1 MSSIHAPAP
10 LLEVSGLSKTFV
22 TANGRLQA
30 VNGVDFSLF
39 EGEALGLVGE
49 SGSGKSTIG
58 RLVLRL
64 LEPSAGHI
72 RFAGTDLGTLQ
83 AEPMRRLRR
92 DVQVVFQDPWAALNP
107 RLTIGYQIEEPLRL
121 HTDLGPAERRARI
134 AEIVERTRLSAAL
147 LARYPADLSGGQLQR
162 VCIARALVT
171 RPKLIVLDEPTSSL
185 DLSVRAGILELLG
198 ELKRDLGV
206 ATLFISHDLGTIK
219 LVCDRVMVLYLGT
232 VVETGTA
239 AELFANPRHPY
250 TQALISAHLSPDPR
264 ERRQRIM
271 LKGEIPSPV
280 NLPKGC
286 VFASRC
292 PVMIEACGAHQPPLH
307 ALTHPPTHAV
317 ACLRAG
323 DNLSALMGVSP

>member
-1 MSSIHAPAP
+1 MTEPSQAP
-10 LLEVSGLSKTFV
+10 LLEVSGLSKVFETP
-22 TANGRLQA
+22 AGPLKA
-30 VNGVDFSLF
+30 VNAVDFTLR

-64 LEPSAGHI
+64 LEPSAGTV
-72 RFAGTDLGTLQ
+72 RFDGTDLAALPPE
-83 AEPMRRLRR
+83 AMRRLRR

-121 HTDLGPAERRARI
+121 HTSLSAAERASRV

-147 LARYPADLSGGQLQR
+147 LARHPADLSGGQLQR
-162 VCIARALVT
+162 ACIARALVT
-171 RPKLIVLDEPTSSL
+171 RPRLLVLDEPTSSL

-206 ATLFISHDLGTIK
+206 ATIFISHDLGTIK
-219 LVCDRVMVLYLGT
+219 LICDRVMVLYLGT
-232 VVETGTA
+232 VVETGTT
-239 AELFANPRHPY
+239 AELFAAPRHPY
-250 TQALISAHLSPDPR
+250 TMALMSAHLSPDPR
-264 ERRQRIM
+264 QRRRRIP
-271 LKGEIPSPV
+271 LRGEIPSPL
-280 NLPKGC
+280 NLPGGC

-292 PVMIEACGAHQPPLH
+292 PASLEACHAQRPPLVALDH
-307 ALTHPPTHAV
+307 ARSV

-323 DNLSALMGVSP
+323 DDLASLMGAHT